1 MLRSLMV
8 ATGDMG
14 ISCQLHATA
23 LGILLVW
30 SVLQLQNISA
40 SCPQC
45 NENADCY
52 NSSHCICK
60 DGFWSEPDK
69 RMIIE
74 PHVICEDIDECQ
86 LEPPVCIDVS
96 YCKNKI
102 GTYICSCIVKY
113 PIFNWV
119 AGIIESDSPECYAG
133 WWVFLA
139 WLHGLQSSMM
149 PATTYQ
155 VEDGH
160 SVIPPTGTPLS
171 ISLPS
176 AVHPTSH
183 HREHTTTTTAKRHTM
198 PHYVRKDSH
207 IGIASADIHLH
218 KKQTPLHVLQSNT
231 VKKPENIKN
240 SADVWGKLIG
250 HESKKDVA
258 KAATEVLHKVEVQVL
273 NENAAAPTKG
283 ENSELG
289 IVYETKR
296 CKSMTLLEAG
306 NNTMKID
313 CNSFLKETKSRGDET
328 PVALI
333 AYQSLG
339 KFLNGSYFSNKEGV
353 SEVKLNSLIVS
364 GAIRS
369 EVKPVLS
376 EPVILTLQNIQ
387 PIDPRAEHLCVSWE
401 GSEDGGSWST
411 KGCSHMHTNDS
422 YTTCKCFHLS
432 SFAVLMALS
441 LEEDSVLS
449 ALSVITYVGLSL
461 SLLCLFLAAV
471 TFVLCQPIQNTS
483 TTLHLQLSI
492 CLFLA
497 DLLFLTGINRTE
509 PKVLCSLIAG
519 MLHYL
524 YLASFMWMLLEGLHL
539 FLTVRNLKVAN
550 YSSSGRFKKRFMY
563 PVGYGIPAF
572 IVAVSAIARHKNY
585 GTHTHCWLSLDK
597 AFIWSF
603 LGPVAAI
610 ILINLVF
617 YFQTVWILRS
627 KLSSLNKEVSTLQ
640 DTKIMTFKAIVQL
653 FVLGCSWGIGFFM
666 VIEFGKTVKLIIAY
680 LFTIIN
686 VLQGVLVFV
695 VHCLLNRQ
703 VRMEYKK
710 WFRKMH
716 KGVETESTEMS
727 YSTTHTKTEEV
738 GNQQN

>member
-1 MLRSLMV
+1 MRIRCLLR
-8 ATGDMG
+8 
-14 ISCQLHATA
+14 ATA
-23 LGILLVW
+23 LGVLLVW
-30 SVLQLQNISA
+30 SVLQLKNTSA

-45 NENADCY
+45 NENASCY
-52 NSSHCICK
+52 NSTHCICN
-60 DGFWSEPDK
+60 DGFWTGPDNRK
-69 RMIIE
+69 IIE
-74 PHVICEDIDECQ
+74 PHVKCEDIDECL
-86 LEPPVCIDVS
+86 LEVLVCKDVS

-102 GTYICSCIVKY
+102 GTYTCSCIIKY

-119 AGIIESDSPECYAG
+119 AGIIDIDNPDCYVNNG
-133 WWVFLA
+133 KK
-139 WLHGLQSSMM
+139 
-149 PATTYQ
+149 
-155 VEDGH
+155 
-160 SVIPPTGTPLS
+160 IGTQ
-171 ISLPS
+171 
-176 AVHPTSH
+176 
-183 HREHTTTTTAKRHTM
+183 
-198 PHYVRKDSH
+198 
-207 IGIASADIHLH
+207 ADIWG
-218 KKQTPLHVLQSNT
+218 
-231 VKKPENIKN
+231 
-240 SADVWGKLIG
+240 VWSQR
-250 HESKKDVA
+250 ESKKNFA
-258 KAATEVLHKVEVQVL
+258 KRATTVLHQVERHIL
-273 NENAAAPTKG
+273 NEYSGVPTKG
-283 ENSELG
+283 ENSTLG

-296 CKSMTLLEAG
+296 CNSMILLEAG

-313 CNSFLKETKSRGDET
+313 CTSALKENKSRGNT
-328 PVALI
+328 AVALI

-339 KFLNGSYFSNKEGV
+339 NFLNGSFFSNSEGMQK
-353 SEVKLNSLIVS
+353 VKLSSLIVS

-376 EPVILTLQNIQ
+376 EPVLLTLQNTQ
-387 PIDPRAEHLCVSWE
+387 PIDPKAEHLCVHWE
-401 GSEDGGSWST
+401 GSEEGGSWST

-422 YTTCKCFHLS
+422 YTICKCFHLS

-461 SLLCLFLAAV
+461 SLLCLFLAVV
-471 TFVLCQPIQNTS
+471 TFLLCQPIQNTS

-524 YLASFMWMLLEGLHL
+524 YLASFMWMFLEGLHL

-572 IVAVSAIARHKNY
+572 IVTVSAIAGHENY
-585 GTHTHCWLSLDK
+585 GTHTHCWLSIHR

-617 YFQTVWILRS
+617 YFQTIWILRS

-640 DTKIMTFKAIVQL
+640 DTKMMTFKAIVHL
-653 FVLGCSWGIGFFM
+653 FVLGCSWGIGLFM
-666 VIEFGKTVKLIIAY
+666 VIEFGKTVRIIIAY

-686 VLQGVLVFV
+686 VLQGVLIFV
-695 VHCLLNRQ
+695 IHCLLNRQ
-703 VRMEYKK
+703 VRTEYKK
-710 WFRKMH
+710 WFYKMQ
-716 KGVETESTEMS
+716 KGVENESTEMS
-727 YSTTHTKTEEV
+727 YSTTHTKMEEA
-738 GNQQN
+738 GSQQN

>member
-1 MLRSLMV
+1 SLML

-14 ISCQLHATA
+14 IRCLLRATA
-23 LGILLVW
+23 LGVLLVW
-30 SVLQLQNISA
+30 SILQLKNTSA

-45 NENADCY
+45 HENASCY
-52 NSSHCICK
+52 NSTHCICK
-60 DGFWSEPDK
+60 DGFWAGPDK
-69 RMIIE
+69 GIIIE
-74 PHVICEDIDECQ
+74 PHVKCEDINECL
-86 LEPPVCIDVS
+86 LEVLVCKDVS

-102 GTYICSCIVKY
+102 GTYTCSCIIKY

-119 AGIIESDSPECYAG
+119 AGIIDIDDPNCYVNNG
-133 WWVFLA
+133 KK
-139 WLHGLQSSMM
+139 
-149 PATTYQ
+149 
-155 VEDGH
+155 
-160 SVIPPTGTPLS
+160 IGTQ
-171 ISLPS
+171 
-176 AVHPTSH
+176 
-183 HREHTTTTTAKRHTM
+183 
-198 PHYVRKDSH
+198 
-207 IGIASADIHLH
+207 ADI
-218 KKQTPLHVLQSNT
+218 
-231 VKKPENIKN
+231 
-240 SADVWGKLIG
+240 WGEWSER
-250 HESKKDVA
+250 ESKKNFA
-258 KAATEVLHKVEVQVL
+258 KRATTVLHQVGRHIL
-273 NENAAAPTKG
+273 DEYSGVPMKG
-283 ENSELG
+283 ENSTLG
-289 IVYETKR
+289 IVYETKS
-296 CKSMTLLEAG
+296 CNSMILLEAG
-306 NNTMKID
+306 NNTMEID
-313 CNSFLKETKSRGDET
+313 CTSALKESKSRDET
-328 PVALI
+328 AVALI

-339 KFLNGSYFSNKEGV
+339 RFLNESFFSNNEGIQK
-353 SEVKLNSLIVS
+353 VKLNSLIVS
-364 GAIRS
+364 GAIHS

-376 EPVILTLQNIQ
+376 EPVLLTLQNTQ
-387 PIDPRAEHLCVSWE
+387 PIDPRAEHLCVHWE
-401 GSEDGGSWST
+401 GSEEGGSWST
-411 KGCSHMHTNDS
+411 KGCSHMYTNDS
-422 YTTCKCFHLS
+422 YTICKCFQLS

-461 SLLCLFLAAV
+461 SLLCLFLAIV
-471 TFVLCQPIQNTS
+471 TFLLCQPIQNTS

-524 YLASFMWMLLEGLHL
+524 YLASFMWMFLEGLHL

-572 IVAVSAIARHKNY
+572 IVAVSAIAGHENY
-585 GTHTHCWLSLDK
+585 GTHTHCWLSIHR

-617 YFQTVWILRS
+617 YFQTIWILRS

-640 DTKIMTFKAIVQL
+640 DTKMMTFKAIVHL
-653 FVLGCSWGIGFFM
+653 FVLGCSWGIGLFM
-666 VIEFGKTVKLIIAY
+666 VIEFGKTVRLIIAY

-686 VLQGVLVFV
+686 ILQGVLIFV

-710 WFRKMH
+710 WFYKMQ
-716 KGVETESTEMS
+716 KGVENESTEMS
-727 YSTTHTKTEEV
+727 YSTTHTKM
-738 GNQQN
+738 

>member
-1 MLRSLMV
+1 ML

-14 ISCQLHATA
+14 IRCLLRATA
-23 LGILLVW
+23 LGVLLVW
-30 SVLQLQNISA
+30 SILQLKNTSA

-45 NENADCY
+45 NENASCY
-52 NSSHCICK
+52 NSTHCICN
-60 DGFWSEPDK
+60 DGFWTGPDN
-69 RMIIE
+69 RIIIE
-74 PHVICEDIDECQ
+74 PHVKCEDIDEC
-86 LEPPVCIDVS
+86 LLAVLVCKDVS

-102 GTYICSCIVKY
+102 GTYTCSCIIKY

-119 AGIIESDSPECYAG
+119 AGIIDIDNPDCYAD
-133 WWVFLA
+133 WWAFLQ
-139 WLHGLQSSMM
+139 WLDGLQSSMM

-160 SVIPPTGTPLS
+160 SVIPSTDTPLS
-171 ISLPS
+171 GSLPS
-176 AVHPTSH
+176 VAYPTFH
-183 HREHTTTTTAKRHTM
+183 HRK
-198 PHYVRKDSH
+198 VNNGKK
-207 IGIASADIHLH
+207 IGTQADIWG
-218 KKQTPLHVLQSNT
+218 
-231 VKKPENIKN
+231 
-240 SADVWGKLIG
+240 VWSQ
-250 HESKKDVA
+250 HESKKNFA
-258 KAATEVLHKVEVQVL
+258 KRATTVLHQVGRHIL
-273 NENAAAPTKG
+273 NEYSGVPTKG
-283 ENSELG
+283 ENSTLG
-289 IVYETKR
+289 IVYEMKR
-296 CKSMTLLEAG
+296 CNSMILLEAG

-313 CNSFLKETKSRGDET
+313 CTSALKENKSRDET
-328 PVALI
+328 AVALI

-339 KFLNGSYFSNKEGV
+339 KFLNGSFFSNSEGMQK
-353 SEVKLNSLIVS
+353 VKLSSLIVS

-376 EPVILTLQNIQ
+376 EPVLLTLQNTQ
-387 PIDPRAEHLCVSWE
+387 PIDPRAEHLCVHWE
-401 GSEDGGSWST
+401 GSEEGGSWST
-411 KGCSHMHTNDS
+411 KGCSHMYTNDS
-422 YTTCKCFHLS
+422 YTICKCFHLS

-471 TFVLCQPIQNTS
+471 TFLLCQPIQNTS

-524 YLASFMWMLLEGLHL
+524 YLASFMWMFLEGLHL

-572 IVAVSAIARHKNY
+572 IVTVSAIAGHENY
-585 GTHTHCWLSLDK
+585 GTHTHCWLSIHK

-617 YFQTVWILRS
+617 YFQTIWILRS

-640 DTKIMTFKAIVQL
+640 DTKMMTFKAIVHL
-653 FVLGCSWGIGFFM
+653 FVLGCSWGIGLFM
-666 VIEFGKTVKLIIAY
+666 VIEFGKTVRLIIAY

-686 VLQGVLVFV
+686 VLQGVLIFV
-695 VHCLLNRQ
+695 IHCLLNRQ
-703 VRMEYKK
+703 VRTEYKK
-710 WFRKMH
+710 WFYKMQ
-716 KGVETESTEMS
+716 KGVENESTEMS
-727 YSTTHTKTEEV
+727 YSTTHTKMEEA
-738 GNQQN
+738 GSQQN

>member
-1 MLRSLMV
+1 MV

-14 ISCQLHATA
+14 ISCLPHATA

-45 NENADCY
+45 NENAACY

-60 DGFWSEPDK
+60 DGFWSEPDNRK
-69 RMIIE
+69 IIE
-74 PHVICEDIDECQ
+74 PHVRCEDIDECQ
-86 LEPPVCIDVS
+86 LEPLVCKEVS

-119 AGIIESDSPECYAG
+119 AGIINIDSPECY
-133 WWVFLA
+133 
-139 WLHGLQSSMM
+139 
-149 PATTYQ
+149 
-155 VEDGH
+155 
-160 SVIPPTGTPLS
+160 
-171 ISLPS
+171 
-176 AVHPTSH
+176 
-183 HREHTTTTTAKRHTM
+183 
-198 PHYVRKDSH
+198 
-207 IGIASADIHLH
+207 
-218 KKQTPLHVLQSNT
+218 
-231 VKKPENIKN
+231 VKKPKNIENPP
-240 SADVWGKLIG
+240 DVWGELIG
-250 HESKKDVA
+250 RESKKNIA
-258 KAATEVLHKVEVQVL
+258 KAATEVLHQVELQVL

-283 ENSELG
+283 ENSKFG

-313 CNSFLKETKSRGDET
+313 CTSVLKETKSGDET
-328 PVALI
+328 AVALI

-339 KFLNGSYFSNKEGV
+339 KFLNGSYFNNKEGV
-353 SEVKLNSLIVS
+353 AEVKLNSLIVS

-376 EPVILTLQNIQ
+376 EPVILTLQNTQ
-387 PIDPRAEHLCVSWE
+387 PIDPRAEHLCVYWE

-471 TFVLCQPIQNTS
+471 TFLLCQPIQNTS
-483 TTLHLQLSI
+483 TALHLQLSI

-509 PKVLCSLIAG
+509 PKVLCSLITG

-585 GTHTHCWLSLDK
+585 GTHTHCWLSLHK

-617 YFQTVWILRS
+617 YFQTMWILRS

-640 DTKIMTFKAIVQL
+640 DTKVMTLKAIAQL
-653 FVLGCSWGIGFFM
+653 FVLGCSWGIGLFM

-686 VLQGVLVFV
+686 VLQGVLIFV
-695 VHCLLNRQ
+695 VHCLLNHQ

-716 KGVETESTEMS
+716 KGVEIESTEMS
-727 YSTTHTKTEEV
+727 YSTTHTKMV
-738 GNQQN
+738 SSAPHKGFM

>member
-1 MLRSLMV
+1 MV

-45 NENADCY
+45 NENANCY

-60 DGFWSEPDK
+60 DGFWSEPDNRK
-69 RMIIE
+69 IIE
-74 PHVICEDIDECQ
+74 PHVRCEDIDECQ
-86 LEPPVCIDVS
+86 LEPLVCKDVS

-102 GTYICSCIVKY
+102 GTYICSCLVKY

-119 AGIIESDSPECYAG
+119 AGIIDIDSPECYAK
-133 WWVFLA
+133 
-139 WLHGLQSSMM
+139 
-149 PATTYQ
+149 
-155 VEDGH
+155 E
-160 SVIPPTGTPLS
+160 
-171 ISLPS
+171 
-176 AVHPTSH
+176 
-183 HREHTTTTTAKRHTM
+183 
-198 PHYVRKDSH
+198 
-207 IGIASADIHLH
+207 
-218 KKQTPLHVLQSNT
+218 
-231 VKKPENIKN
+231 PENIKN
-240 SADVWGKLIG
+240 SEDVWGKLIG
-250 HESKKDVA
+250 HESKKNVA
-258 KAATEVLHKVEVQVL
+258 KAATEVLHRVEVHVL
-273 NENAAAPTKG
+273 NEYAAAPTKG

-313 CNSFLKETKSRGDET
+313 CNSVLKETKSTDET

-353 SEVKLNSLIVS
+353 TEVKLNSLIVS

-376 EPVILTLQNIQ
+376 EPVILTLQNTQ
-387 PIDPRAEHLCVSWE
+387 PIDPRAEHLCVYWE

-422 YTTCKCFHLS
+422 YTTCKCSHLS

-550 YSSSGRFKKRFMY
+550 YCSSGRFKKRFMY

-603 LGPVAAI
+603 LGPVASI

-617 YFQTVWILRS
+617 YFQTIWILRS

-653 FVLGCSWGIGFFM
+653 FVLGCSWGIGLFM

-686 VLQGVLVFV
+686 VLQGVLIFV

-727 YSTTHTKTEEV
+727 YSTTHTKMEEV

>member
-1 MLRSLMV
+1 MV

-14 ISCQLHATA
+14 IRCLLHATA
-23 LGILLVW
+23 LGVLLVW
-30 SVLQLQNISA
+30 PMIKLQNASA

-45 NENADCY
+45 NENAACY
-52 NSSHCICK
+52 NSTHCICK
-60 DGFWSEPDK
+60 DGFWTGPDS
-69 RMIIE
+69 RIIIE
-74 PHVICEDIDECQ
+74 PHVKCEDIDECQ
-86 LEPPVCIDVS
+86 LGIPVCKDVS

-102 GTYICSCIVKY
+102 GDYICSCVVKY
-113 PIFNWV
+113 RIFNWV
-119 AGIIESDSPECYAG
+119 AGIVDIDNPDCYVNSG
-133 WWVFLA
+133 
-139 WLHGLQSSMM
+139 
-149 PATTYQ
+149 
-155 VEDGH
+155 
-160 SVIPPTGTPLS
+160 
-171 ISLPS
+171 
-176 AVHPTSH
+176 
-183 HREHTTTTTAKRHTM
+183 K
-198 PHYVRKDSH
+198 K
-207 IGIASADIHLH
+207 IGPQADI
-218 KKQTPLHVLQSNT
+218 
-231 VKKPENIKN
+231 
-240 SADVWGKLIG
+240 WGQLSG
-250 HESKKDVA
+250 QESKKNFA
-258 KAATEVLHKVEVQVL
+258 KIATDILHKVELHIL
-273 NENAAAPTKG
+273 NENSAVPTKG
-283 ENSELG
+283 ENSSLG

-296 CKSMTLLEAG
+296 CSSMILLEAG
-306 NNTMKID
+306 NNTMEID
-313 CNSFLKETKSRGDET
+313 CASALKGIKNGDET
-328 PVALI
+328 AVALI

-339 KFLNGSYFSNKEGV
+339 KYLNESFFNNKGIK
-353 SEVKLNSLIVS
+353 EVKLNSLIVS
-364 GAIRS
+364 GAIHS

-376 EPVILTLQNIQ
+376 EPVLLTLQNTE
-387 PIDPRAEHLCVSWE
+387 PIDPRAEHLCVHWE
-401 GSEDGGSWST
+401 GSEEGGSWST

-471 TFVLCQPIQNTS
+471 TFLLCRPIQNTS

-524 YLASFMWMLLEGLHL
+524 YLASFMWMFLEGLHL

-572 IVAVSAIARHKNY
+572 IVAVSAIAGHENY
-585 GTHTHCWLSLDK
+585 GTHTHCWLSLHR

-617 YFQTVWILRS
+617 YFQTIWILRS

-653 FVLGCSWGIGFFM
+653 FVLGCSWGIGLFM
-666 VIEFGKTVKLIIAY
+666 VFEFGKTVRLIIAY

-686 VLQGVLVFV
+686 VLQGVLIFV

-710 WFRKMH
+710 WFNKMQ
-716 KGVETESTEMS
+716 KGVEIESTAMS
-727 YSTTHTKTEEV
+727 YSTTNTKTEEV
-738 GNQQN
+738 GNRQN